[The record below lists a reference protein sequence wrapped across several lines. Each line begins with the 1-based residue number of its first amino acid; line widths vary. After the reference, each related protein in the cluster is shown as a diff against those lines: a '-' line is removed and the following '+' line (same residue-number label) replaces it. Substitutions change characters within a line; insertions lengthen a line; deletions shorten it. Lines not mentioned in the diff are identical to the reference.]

1 MTNKILT
8 GECLSCES
16 TYGVEYMEEL
26 VSAEYPEFCP
36 FCGETIE
43 SITEEVDEEDDE
55 IIDDEQWD

>member
-1 MTNKILT
+1 
-8 GECLSCES
+8 
-16 TYGVEYMEEL
+16 MEEL

-43 SITEEVDEEDDE
+43 EITEEIDEDDE